1 EILASSIESHERTG
15 MGFCIG
21 ASISFAT
28 GSIKRA
34 PVWMQN
40 CKLEWLHRM
49 LSEPKR
55 LVKRYVHDALFI
67 VPAFWREKNYRMD
80 KAKPAK
86 QDS

>member
-1 EILASSIESHERTG
+1 
-15 MGFCIG
+15 
-21 ASISFAT
+21 
-28 GSIKRA
+28 
-34 PVWMQN
+34 MQN